1 MPRTRKNKKH
11 LSRKIFSKKVS
22 KKINKKVTKRGGAGG
37 PKKRKRTV
45 DPKNGAS
52 TNGGMNDVN
61 NDENNEDAINENNSA
76 ARPAS
81 SAEPNPAV
89 VNNVR
94 PTSLN
99 NLPTEIDLV
108 IFSFLSPVDYINMAN
123 TNSKSKPKGYYNTI
137 ARDPTLLKQMAR
149 FWKRSKKFNIGRH
162 MRDLCDRILDDHHP
176 EFVSDPQILDHIKK
190 ASIFDPL
197 FHILSLTIPTQYV
210 GLTEQ
215 EKLAILEDHFT
226 EGKQGRFI
234 KKLIDESTLIK
245 LSSINRFIETVGY
258 TSLYGDFD
266 YDIIQ
271 DDMMNLLKFINTED
285 DISKYHSI
293 RSKLLAKFL
302 EKVPPENSID
312 SSNLLLFRAAFNCLA
327 NPDLNSE
334 ENIELMVRLFG
345 ELLSIYIESDR
356 VGTRDRYIANIMSVP
371 IYMCRILLEL
381 LGKKEIIFDNVII
394 FFSLPGE
401 FIISDDRYGKRES
414 FFLSVKDYTT
424 IGDFTEEKFRKFL
437 TKFTLTTEYLEKRS
451 DIGKI
456 RDEMND
462 IVSVGRYRY
471 RSPSIPPDK
480 IELFD
485 PNKFEWPRSLSWS
498 HPIR

>member
-1 MPRTRKNKKH
+1 MPRTRKNTKH
-11 LSRKIFSKKVS
+11 SLRKRFSKKVS
-22 KKINKKVTKRGGAGG
+22 KKINNKVTKRGGA
-37 PKKRKRTV
+37 PKRPRV
-45 DPKNGAS
+45 DQQS
-52 TNGGMNDVN
+52 HEDTLMN
-61 NDENNEDAINENNSA
+61 NENNSA
-76 ARPAS
+76 ARHAS

-89 VNNVR
+89 VNNVIT
-94 PTSLN
+94 TSLN
-99 NLPTEIDLV
+99 NLPTDIDLV
-108 IFSFLSPVDYINMAN
+108 IFSFLSPVDYINMAQ

-137 ARDPTLLKQMAR
+137 ARNPTLLKQMAR
-149 FWKRSKKFNIGRH
+149 FWKMSKKFNIGRH
-162 MRDLCDRILDDHHP
+162 MRDLCDRMISDQA
-176 EFVSDPQILDHIKK
+176 FVSDPNILDHIKK

-210 GLTEQ
+210 GLTE
-215 EKLAILEDHFT
+215 EDKLEILQSHFV
-226 EGKQGRFI
+226 EGSQGRFI

-245 LSSINRFIETVGY
+245 LSSVNRFIDTVGY

-293 RSKLLAKFL
+293 RSKLLAKFI
-302 EKVPPENSID
+302 EKAPSQGITPD
-312 SSNLLLFRAAFNCLA
+312 LLLFRAAFNCLT

-356 VGTRDRYIANIMSVP
+356 DGTELRYIANIMSVP

-401 FIISDDRYGKRES
+401 IISDDRYGKRKS
-414 FFLSVKDYTT
+414 FFLSVRDYTT
-424 IGDFTEEKFRKFL
+424 IDGFTEEKFRKFL
-437 TKFTLTTEYLEKRS
+437 TKFTLTTEYLKES

-485 PNKFEWPRSLSWS
+485 PEKFEWPRSLSWAY
-498 HPIR
+498 PIN